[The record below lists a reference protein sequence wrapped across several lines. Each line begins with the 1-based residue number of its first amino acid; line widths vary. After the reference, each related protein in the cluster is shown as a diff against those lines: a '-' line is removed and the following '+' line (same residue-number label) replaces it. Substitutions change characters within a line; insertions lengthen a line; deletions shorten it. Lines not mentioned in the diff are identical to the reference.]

1 MFIKVFVDVT
11 WTTDDIWYVVT
22 HEIKQDCL
30 LLSAEMEFTVK
41 EKLCKSSGLFH
52 LVNIDGQMFVE

>member
-30 LLSAEMEFTVK
+30 LLSAEMEFTVI